1 MEKQEI
7 LKSTGK
13 YSDWLNIES
22 EVEMKIQ
29 SVSIGF
35 MLIIGENYLK

>member
-13 YSDWLNIES
+13 YNDWLNIES

-29 SVSIGF
+29 SVSIGI
-35 MLIIGENYLK
+35 MLIK